1 MEKADKT
8 ENLLSSTFALYDKLR
23 VTAKLGLVKAS
34 CLITIYRQ
42 KHQNYSIFTHN
53 FFRLTPTKSAITNA
67 IAALPICPYMMY
79 PDPNRRE

>member
-8 ENLLSSTFALYDKLR
+8 ENLLSLTFALYDKLS

-34 CLITIYRQ
+34 RLITIHRQ
-42 KHQNYSIFTHN
+42 KNPNHSIFTHN

-67 IAALPICPYMMY
+67 MAEFAICP
-79 PDPNRRE
+79 

>member
-8 ENLLSSTFALYDKLR
+8 ENLLSSTFAFYDKPS

-34 CLITIYRQ
+34 RLITIHRQ
-42 KHQNYSIFTHN
+42 KHLNYSIFTHN

-67 IAALPICPYMMY
+67 MAAFAICP
-79 PDPNRRE
+79 